1 VRAHLESAGGQLS
14 NKGAATE
21 KQAAQ
26 SAKKKTS
33 AK

>member
-21 KQAAQ
+21 KQAAR
-26 SAKKKTS
+26 SAKKKTPV
-33 AK
+33 K